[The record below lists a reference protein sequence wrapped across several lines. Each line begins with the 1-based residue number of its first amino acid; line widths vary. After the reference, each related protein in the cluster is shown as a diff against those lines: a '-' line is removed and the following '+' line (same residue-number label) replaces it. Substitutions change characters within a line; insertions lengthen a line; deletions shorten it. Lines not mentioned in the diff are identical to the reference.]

1 VGAPNIQSGVQPPHS
16 KKHDHLDIHPP
27 PKVSSGSLRIVGLER
42 SQGKEAK
49 AMHLIAPDI
58 LLEARGLSVAV
69 SATGMGLGFLL
80 WALGWWGHR
89 FWVVL
94 FTTVVAG
101 IFGLFTIRAYGI
113 QPMVAGI
120 LLAVAA
126 GTLALALAR
135 VVAFGAGGVAAWLA
149 VRALAPQWQEP
160 LVTFLAG
167 GLVGVLLFRVW
178 MMTLTSMGGTL
189 LMAYS
194 SLCLVD
200 RLGKLDPIAL
210 AERSPAMLNWICV
223 GMALLGLVVQFLL
236 ERWRVRN
243 QRWREEEKHYRMER
257 ERRLRSRSWWSN
269 WGRSYRRAG

>member
-1 VGAPNIQSGVQPPHS
+1 
-16 KKHDHLDIHPP
+16 
-27 PKVSSGSLRIVGLER
+27 
-42 SQGKEAK
+42 
-49 AMHLIAPDI
+49 MHLIAPDI

-69 SATGMGLGFLL
+69 SATGLVIGLLL
-80 WALGWWGHR
+80 WVLGWWGHR

-101 IFGLFTIRAYGI
+101 ILGLFSVRVYGM

-126 GTLALALAR
+126 GTLALALVR
-135 VVAFGAGGVAAWLA
+135 VLAFGAGGVAAWLA

-178 MMTLTSMGGTL
+178 MMALTSLGGTL
-189 LMAYS
+189 VMAYS
-194 SLCLVD
+194 GLCLID
-200 RLGKLDPIAL
+200 RLGKLDAIAL
-210 AERSPAMLNWICV
+210 AEKSPALLNWICAGV
-223 GMALLGLVVQFLL
+223 ALLGLVVQYLL

-243 QRWREEEKHYRMER
+243 ERWREEERHFNRIER
-257 ERRLRSRSWWSN
+257 ERRLRYRWWWSN